1 MIQYQEQSNIAFML
15 LVKAQS
21 LNEQLDLEEL
31 MRFPLTPVPHS
42 LGTPDGFFCKSN
54 KAALMN
60 AILQDVPQA
69 TTPSESTIYIQDGNA
84 LFHELTN
91 LAPTFGG
98 ICLQILDI
106 MVARKNFIFSTDSYF
121 PNSIKAQERVRRGCS
136 RKFIVDGPATRRP
149 ADFKEFL
156 SNDDNK
162 TQLCNLILRVWGS
175 ESAASRLDRCGTAVV
190 VVGGRAYQLK
200 KTNGDVSYNNVKLYT
215 TVYIN
220 CNVTY

>member
-1 MIQYQEQSNIAFML
+1 VIQYQEQSNIAFML

-91 LAPTFGG
+91 LAPTAEYVCRFWTSW
-98 ICLQILDI
+98 LQGRTL
-106 MVARKNFIFSTDSYF
+106 FF
-121 PNSIKAQERVRRGCS
+121 RRTATS
-136 RKFIVDGPATRRP
+136 RT
-149 ADFKEFL
+149 L
-156 SNDDNK
+156 
-162 TQLCNLILRVWGS
+162 
-175 ESAASRLDRCGTAVV
+175 
-190 VVGGRAYQLK
+190 
-200 KTNGDVSYNNVKLYT
+200 
-215 TVYIN
+215 
-220 CNVTY
+220 